1 MWKVLP
7 KFGFAKILLLLLC
20 LLLTIG
26 LVWSTQGW
34 LGLTAFFADDGLAI
48 VSGIVTPV
56 LFVFASVIWLLG
68 KFVWRCFWK
77 TPIIGTLLNQ
87 KVCPDLNGCWMGNI
101 VSMYDGQRIEKEV
114 KMNID
119 ASFFGFTI
127 HLKSTDGYQR
137 STVMQSELFKDSRD
151 GSFYLSYIFESV
163 VDQPK
168 PTDQSKFDGAAR
180 LHVRFEDSGIKLV
193 GVYWT
198 NRGWQKQ
205 EQTAGTINLQRV
217 QSKVC

>member
-7 KFGFAKILLLLLC
+7 KFGIAKIILLLLC
-20 LLLTIG
+20 LLLTVG

-34 LGLTAFFADDGLAI
+34 IGLTGFFADDGLGI

-56 LFVFASVIWLLG
+56 LLVFVCVIWLLG
-68 KFVWRCFWK
+68 KFVWRWFWRI
-77 TPIIGTLLNQ
+77 PIIGKLLNQ

-119 ASFFGFTI
+119 ASFFGFTM
-127 HLKSTDGYQR
+127 HLQSTDGYQR
-137 STVMQSELFKDSRD
+137 STVMQSELLKDSRD

-168 PTDQSKFDGAAR
+168 PTDQPKFDGAAR
-180 LHVRFEDSGIKLV
+180 LHVRF
-193 GVYWT
+193 
-198 NRGWQKQ
+198 R
-205 EQTAGTINLQRV
+205 R
-217 QSKVC
+217 